1 MTGGRATN
9 KPLEGSFLRS
19 GSFRALISASLLIMT
34 GFGLLIP
41 ALPLIVKDFGRGEAA
56 IGLVI
61 TAFAL
66 TRLGGSIV
74 TGALI
79 DRFGERALVSTGV
92 VIVGVSSIAA
102 AAAQNYPAFV
112 ALRAAGGV
120 GSALFLGALMAY
132 LVGAVPDD
140 QRGRA
145 MSVFQAA
152 VGIGLL
158 IGPVIGGVLIH
169 YTTPAVPLYAY
180 GAVCIVSLPLVW
192 RAISRRIPAQAL
204 ERAPAI
210 GDAVPAPRGP
220 AWGRIRPLLRNRT
233 YRAAIAVSGLGFFV
247 TGALWTLVPS
257 IWTERLDQTKAT
269 SGIPFAVMATAA
281 LVVVWHA
288 GALSDRKGR
297 RFAVIP
303 AVAVTALASLAIGFA
318 GSSFVMIAAMG
329 ALGLASGYMR
339 PGPTAMVAD
348 VSSLPERGVAVGGY
362 RIAQDVGSLVGPI
375 TAGWLAETAGFAS
388 GLVLCAAMAGVVFVM
403 MLLAEETA
411 PAVRRARA

>member
-1 MTGGRATN
+1 
-9 KPLEGSFLRS
+9 
-19 GSFRALISASLLIMT
+19 
-34 GFGLLIP
+34 
-41 ALPLIVKDFGRGEAA
+41 
-56 IGLVI
+56 
-61 TAFAL
+61 
-66 TRLGGSIV
+66 
-74 TGALI
+74 
-79 DRFGERALVSTGV
+79 
-92 VIVGVSSIAA
+92 
-102 AAAQNYPAFV
+102 
-112 ALRAAGGV
+112 
-120 GSALFLGALMAY
+120 
-132 LVGAVPDD
+132 
-140 QRGRA
+140 
-145 MSVFQAA
+145 
-152 VGIGLL
+152 
-158 IGPVIGGVLIH
+158 
-169 YTTPAVPLYAY
+169 
-180 GAVCIVSLPLVW
+180 
-192 RAISRRIPAQAL
+192 
-204 ERAPAI
+204 
-210 GDAVPAPRGP
+210 
-220 AWGRIRPLLRNRT
+220 
-233 YRAAIAVSGLGFFV
+233 
-247 TGALWTLVPS
+247 
-257 IWTERLDQTKAT
+257 
-269 SGIPFAVMATAA
+269 IPFAVMATAA